1 MTVYER
7 IKKRRKELGLSA
19 DVVADALGVSRST
32 IYRYESADIEK
43 LPVDHLNNL
52 ATVLCTTPAY
62 LMGWTDD
69 PVDYDE
75 LAMSADYNMPEEWN
89 GTFEEWVKAKDA
101 ADASAKEDHY
111 KRQAPEPELPS
122 FNLSDEELLIA
133 MAYSRA
139 DTTTKNGVRA
149 LLELPFIPV
158 DKEIEEEELP
168 RLKAPDEYKTYY
180 PIVDPNTGETRQIE
194 IVTELDKLKH
204 RNLVRLAEIGVIPK
218 HPRVKRLRDIR
229 KKEKV

>member
-1 MTVYER
+1 MGDRTFNTILR
-7 IKKRRKELGLSA
+7 DLRTRRGL
-19 DVVADALGVSRST
+19 T
-32 IYRYESADIEK
+32 Q
-43 LPVDHLNNL
+43 
-52 ATVLCTTPAY
+52 
-62 LMGWTDD
+62 
-69 PVDYDE
+69 DE
-75 LAMSADYNMPEEWN
+75 LAADLHTTKQALSHYERGTRYPKKEMLESIADYFNVDMNYLTGRSTTTTTIQREPEAEP
-89 GTFEEWVKAKDA
+89 
-101 ADASAKEDHY
+101 
-111 KRQAPEPELPS
+111 QAPAYSLT
-122 FNLSDEELLIA
+122 DEELLIA

-168 RLKAPDEYKTYY
+168 RLKAPDEYKTFY
-180 PIVDPNTGETRQIE
+180 PIVDPNTGETRQVE

>member
-1 MTVYER
+1 MTIYDR
-7 IKKRRKELGLSA
+7 IKDRRTALGLSQEELA
-19 DVVADALGVSRST
+19 NRLGLSSRAAVSAVERGKCDMTTDRISRYAEAL
-32 IYRYESADIEK
+32 D
-43 LPVDHLNNL
+43 
-52 ATVLCTTPAY
+52 TTPAY
-62 LMGWTDD
+62 LMGW
-69 PVDYDE
+69 VDG
-75 LAMSADYNMPEEWN
+75 PEDKIEP
-89 GTFEEWVKAKDA
+89 EVE
-101 ADASAKEDHY
+101 Y
-111 KRQAPEPELPS
+111 KEPELPS

-194 IVTELDKLKH
+194 IVTEMDKLKH

>member
-1 MTVYER
+1 MGDRTFNTILR
-7 IKKRRKELGLSA
+7 DLRTRRGL
-19 DVVADALGVSRST
+19 T
-32 IYRYESADIEK
+32 Q
-43 LPVDHLNNL
+43 
-52 ATVLCTTPAY
+52 
-62 LMGWTDD
+62 
-69 PVDYDE
+69 DE
-75 LAMSADYNMPEEWN
+75 LAADLHITKQALSHYERGTRYPKKEMLESIADYFNVDMNYLTGRSTTTTTIQREPE
-89 GTFEEWVKAKDA
+89 
-101 ADASAKEDHY
+101 ADP
-111 KRQAPEPELPS
+111 QAPAYSLT
-122 FNLSDEELLIA
+122 DEELLIA